1 MAGTELFGP
10 EERKE
15 VMDVLETGILFRY
28 GFDQDRKGHWKTREF
43 EAEIAGFT
51 GAKHCLACSN
61 GSAAVSIMLAAAG
74 VGAGDEVIVPPFTFI
89 ATIEAVLWTGA
100 IPVFAEID
108 DTLNLSPDG
117 IEAVI
122 TEKTKAVCLVH
133 MCGSMARMDEIIEI
147 CNRHDIILLED
158 TAQSLGAFYKG
169 RHLGLFGAAG
179 SFSFDFFKIITA
191 GEGGAIITNDKD
203 VAERMPLISDHG
215 HDHIGDN
222 RGAERHPIL
231 GFNFRM
237 GELNAAVGLAQAR
250 KLPRILKA
258 QKENKKRIKSAIARF
273 APITF
278 RHLPDPDGDAATF
291 INFFLP
297 DHRTTVKVVE
307 EFNNAGVS
315 GLQYWYD
322 NNYHYIR
329 NWHHLKD
336 FSVAA
341 KLPVQIIDPD
351 RNYRDVQLPKSD
363 DLLSRLISMI
373 IKVSWTKDQLT
384 DHIDKVTGAL
394 DRVLG

>member
-28 GFDQDRKGHWKTREF
+28 GFDQDRNGHWKAREF

-74 VGAGDEVIVPPFTFI
+74 VGAGDEVVVPPFTFI

-108 DTLNLSPDG
+108 DTLNLSPEG

-133 MCGSMARMDEIIEI
+133 MCGSMARMDEIIAI
-147 CNRHDIILLED
+147 CNRHNIILLED
-158 TAQSLGAFYKG
+158 TAQALGAFYKG

-191 GEGGAIITNDKD
+191 GEGGAVITNDKD
-203 VAERMPLISDHG
+203 IAERMPLISDHG

-222 RGAERHPIL
+222 RGAEHHPIL

-250 KLPRILKA
+250 KLPRILQA
-258 QKENKKRIKSAIARF
+258 QKVNKKRIKSAIARF
-273 APITF
+273 APVTF

-307 EFNNAGVS
+307 EFNNADVF

-322 NNYHYIR
+322 NNYHYIK

-373 IKVSWTKDQLT
+373 IKVSWTEDQLT

>member
-15 VMDVLETGILFRY
+15 VSEVLETGILFRY
-28 GFDQDRKGHWKTREF
+28 NFDQDRRGHWKAREF

-51 GAKHCLACSN
+51 GAKHCLACSS

-74 VGAGDEVIVPPFTFI
+74 VGAGDEVIVPPYTFI
-89 ATIEAVLWTGA
+89 ATIEAVLLAGA

-108 DTLNLSPDG
+108 DTLNLSPQG

-147 CNRHDIILLED
+147 CNRHDILLLED

-169 RHLGLFGAAG
+169 RHLGLFGKAG

-191 GEGGAIITNDKD
+191 GEGGAVITNDKD
-203 VAERMPLISDHG
+203 VAEKMPWISDHG
-215 HDHIGDN
+215 HNHVGGN

-231 GFNFRM
+231 GFNFRI

-250 KLPRILKA
+250 KLPQILKA
-258 QKENKKRIKSAIARF
+258 QKENKKRIKSAVARF

-291 INFFLP
+291 LNFFLP
-297 DHRTTVKVVE
+297 DHGTTVRVVE
-307 EFNNAGVS
+307 EFNNAGVF
-315 GLQYWYD
+315 GTQYWYD
-322 NNYHYIR
+322 NNYHYIK

-341 KLPVQIIDPD
+341 RLPVQVIDPG
-351 RNYRDVQLPKSD
+351 RSYRDVQLPRSD
-363 DLLSRLISMI
+363 DFVSRLISLI
-373 IKVSWTKDQLT
+373 IKVSWTEDQLA
-384 DHIDKVTGAL
+384 DHIKKITGAL
-394 DRVLG
+394 DRVLS

>member
-28 GFDQDRKGHWKTREF
+28 GFDQDRNGHWKAREF

-74 VGAGDEVIVPPFTFI
+74 VGAGDEVVVPPFTFI

-108 DTLNLSPDG
+108 DTLNLSPEG

-147 CNRHDIILLED
+147 CNRHNIILLED
-158 TAQSLGAFYKG
+158 TAQALGAFYKG

-191 GEGGAIITNDKD
+191 GEGGAVITNDKD
-203 VAERMPLISDHG
+203 IAERMPLISDHG

-250 KLPRILKA
+250 KLPRILQA
-258 QKENKKRIKSAIARF
+258 QKVNKKRIKSAIARF
-273 APITF
+273 APVTF

-307 EFNNAGVS
+307 EFNNADVF

-373 IKVSWTKDQLT
+373 IKVSWTEDQLT

>member
-1 MAGTELFGP
+1 MAGMELFGP

-15 VMDVLETGILFRY
+15 VSEVLETGILFRY
-28 GFDQDRKGHWKTREF
+28 GFDQERRGHWKAREF

-51 GAKHCLACSN
+51 GAKHCLACSS

-74 VGAGDEVIVPPFTFI
+74 VGAGDEVIVPPYTFI
-89 ATIEAVLWTGA
+89 ATIEAVLLAGA

-108 DTLNLSPDG
+108 DTLNLSPEG

-147 CNRHDIILLED
+147 CNRHNILLLED

-169 RHLGLFGAAG
+169 RHLGLFGKAG
-179 SFSFDFFKIITA
+179 SFSFDFFKTITA
-191 GEGGAIITNDKD
+191 GEGGAVITNDKD
-203 VAERMPLISDHG
+203 VAEKMPWISDHG
-215 HDHIGDN
+215 HNHVGGN

-231 GFNFRM
+231 GFNFRI

-250 KLPRILKA
+250 KLPQILKA
-258 QKENKKRIKSAIARF
+258 QKENKKRIKSAVARF

-291 INFFLP
+291 LNFFLP
-297 DHRTTVKVVE
+297 DHRTTVRVVE
-307 EFNNAGVS
+307 EFNNAGVF
-315 GLQYWYD
+315 GMQYWYD

-329 NWHHLKD
+329 NWQHLKD

-341 KLPVQIIDPD
+341 RLPVQVIDPG
-351 RNYRDVQLPKSD
+351 RSYRDVQLPRSD
-363 DLLSRLISMI
+363 DFLSRLISLI
-373 IKVSWTKDQLT
+373 IKVSWTEDQLA
-384 DHIDKVTGAL
+384 DHIKKITGAL
-394 DRVLG
+394 DRVLS